1 MDISEK
7 LKVIIVATDF
17 SEESDK
23 AIDFAAALVLRSLDS
38 TIYIIHAVREPFVPI
53 GDAVGSSEI
62 VMENTETVIKS
73 TRERVER
80 TVSRL
85 KNIGI
90 SFLMFMPR
98 DYLTTRTDTG
108 EFAETRSETDPKNI
122 PLANPCFLVPM
133 MTRPALYSCIASRMT
148 VTGSP
153 ILTDPCTFEM
163 PIFMQ
168 FVNRLSRLVMLS
180 VHLR

>member
-23 AIDFAAALVLRSLDS
+23 AIDFAAALVLRNLDS

-73 TRERVER
+73 TREKVER

-85 KNIGI
+85 KNMGI
-90 SFLMFMPR
+90 SKVHGSVRMGDPVTVILDTIQEYNAGLVIMG
-98 DYLTTRTDTG
+98 TRKHG
-108 EFAETRSETDPKNI
+108 FAKGIFFGSVSERVS
-122 PLANPCFLVPM
+122 ANSPVSVLVV
-133 MTRPALYSCIASRMT
+133 R
-148 VTGSP
+148 
-153 ILTDPCTFEM
+153 
-163 PIFMQ
+163 
-168 FVNRLSRLVMLS
+168 
-180 VHLR
+180 

>member
-1 MDISEK
+1 MDIGEK

-23 AIDFAAALVLRSLDS
+23 AIDFAAALVLRNLDS

-90 SFLMFMPR
+90 SKVHGSVRMGDPVTVILDAIQEYNAGLVIMG
-98 DYLTTRTDTG
+98 TRKHG
-108 EFAETRSETDPKNI
+108 FAKGIFFGSVSERVS
-122 PLANPCFLVPM
+122 ANSPVSVLVV
-133 MTRPALYSCIASRMT
+133 R
-148 VTGSP
+148 
-153 ILTDPCTFEM
+153 
-163 PIFMQ
+163 
-168 FVNRLSRLVMLS
+168 
-180 VHLR
+180 